1 MFNMIKFLKKCWAII
16 FLLIISFLLPFNVEA
31 KVLYNESVSE
41 ERLDEAELISGDDV
55 FFKYAFRYVPVDDQN
70 FFVTNEDKVI
80 KFEYYIIDSIDS
92 KGNIKYKEYDFSK
105 AGKSVWYPEEYI
117 FRDDRGEMTEFP
129 GKTLVENFY
138 SCQKDNLYN
147 EYDKSCRIVL
157 PAINGKISRWKF
169 DSIKYDDKKN
179 TDLCEFSGSHYYVCN
194 SAYSEYVGTYEF
206 YSSYVYK
213 FYEVPDE
220 KPQLKVTCDNNK
232 LIAGQTTKCKANIS
246 YKYGVSNMLFN
257 ITSDKLKI
265 SNFKVG
271 DDDWDWGN
279 TWTPKEIDN
288 GYSMDFAF
296 GHHINPFQYN
306 PVIAT
311 FDVSSDSDVNNVLA
325 ALRRT
330 DFKYIDKLGENTL
343 SDASFDVDLENKKD
357 NIVNKDNIEN
367 KDNIINPSTFRDN
380 YYLVIGILIVGL
392 ICFIQMKSKAKS
404 K

>member
-1 MFNMIKFLKKCWAII
+1 
-16 FLLIISFLLPFNVEA
+16 
-31 KVLYNESVSE
+31 
-41 ERLDEAELISGDDV
+41 
-55 FFKYAFRYVPVDDQN
+55 
-70 FFVTNEDKVI
+70 
-80 KFEYYIIDSIDS
+80 
-92 KGNIKYKEYDFSK
+92 
-105 AGKSVWYPEEYI
+105 
-117 FRDDRGEMTEFP
+117 
-129 GKTLVENFY
+129 
-138 SCQKDNLYN
+138 
-147 EYDKSCRIVL
+147 
-157 PAINGKISRWKF
+157 
-169 DSIKYDDKKN
+169 
-179 TDLCEFSGSHYYVCN
+179 
-194 SAYSEYVGTYEF
+194 
-206 YSSYVYK
+206 
-213 FYEVPDE
+213 
-220 KPQLKVTCDNNK
+220 
-232 LIAGQTTKCKANIS
+232 
-246 YKYGVSNMLFN
+246 MLFN

-325 ALRRT
+325 ALKRT
-330 DFKYIDKLGENTL
+330 NFRYVDKLGENTL
-343 SDASFDVDLENKKD
+343 SDASFGVDLENKKD
-357 NIVNKDNIEN
+357 NIVN

>member
-1 MFNMIKFLKKCWAII
+1 MFNMIKFFKKCWVII

-31 KVLYNESVSE
+31 KVLYNKSVSE
-41 ERLDEAELISGDDV
+41 ESLNEAELISGDDV

-70 FFVTNEDKVI
+70 IFVTNEDKVI

-92 KGNIKYKEYDFSK
+92 KGNIKYKKYDFSK
-105 AGKSVWYPEEYI
+105 ADKSVWYPEEYI

-179 TDLCEFSGSHYYVCN
+179 TDLCEFSGSHYYVC
-194 SAYSEYVGTYEF
+194 SSEHSKYVGTYEF
-206 YSSYVYK
+206 YTSYVYK
-213 FYEVPDE
+213 FYEIPDE

-232 LIAGQTTKCKANIS
+232 LAKGETTKCRVSFS
-246 YKYGVSNMLFN
+246 YKYNVSAQFN
-257 ITSDKLKI
+257 ILSNKLKI
-265 SNFKVG
+265 SNFKVVDG
-271 DDDWDWGN
+271 YHCN
-279 TWTPKEIDN
+279 VNEIDN
-288 GYSMDFAF
+288 GLLF
-296 GHHINPFQYN
+296 GYFNDSNGYIKDKEF
-306 PVIAT
+306 AT

-325 ALRRT
+325 SLKRT
-330 DFKYIDKLGENTL
+330 NFRYIDRLGENTL
-343 SDASFDVDLENKKD
+343 SDASFDVDLENEKD

-367 KDNIINPSTFRDN
+367 KDNIINPNTFRDN

>member
-1 MFNMIKFLKKCWAII
+1 MFNMIKFLKKYWVII
-16 FLLIISFLLPFNVEA
+16 FILFISFLLPFNVEA
-31 KVLYNESVSE
+31 KVLYNKSVSE
-41 ERLDEAELISGDDV
+41 ESLDEAELISGDDV

-70 FFVTNEDKVI
+70 IFVTNEDKVI

-92 KGNIKYKEYDFSK
+92 KGNIKYKKYDFSK
-105 AGKSVWYPEEYI
+105 ADKSVWYPEEYI

-179 TDLCEFSGSHYYVCN
+179 TDLCEFSGSHYYVC
-194 SAYSEYVGTYEF
+194 SSEHSKYVGTYEF
-206 YSSYVYK
+206 YTSYVYK
-213 FYEVPDE
+213 FYEAPDE
-220 KPQLKVTCDNNK
+220 KPQLKVMCDNNK

-246 YKYGVSNMLFN
+246 YKYGLSNMLFN

-325 ALRRT
+325 SLRRT
-330 DFKYIDKLGENTL
+330 NFRYIDRLGENTL

-357 NIVNKDNIEN
+357 NIVN

>member
-1 MFNMIKFLKKCWAII
+1 MFNMIKFLKKYWVII
-16 FLLIISFLLPFNVEA
+16 FILFISFLLPFNVEA
-31 KVLYNESVSE
+31 KVLYNKSVSE
-41 ERLDEAELISGDDV
+41 ESLDEAELISGDDV

-70 FFVTNEDKVI
+70 IFVTNEDKVI

-92 KGNIKYKEYDFSK
+92 KGNIKYKKYDFSK
-105 AGKSVWYPEEYI
+105 ADKSVWYPEEYI

-179 TDLCEFSGSHYYVCN
+179 TDLCEFSGSHYYVC
-194 SAYSEYVGTYEF
+194 SSEHSKYVGTYEF
-206 YSSYVYK
+206 YTSYVYK

-220 KPQLKVTCDNNK
+220 KPQLKVMCDNNK

-246 YKYGVSNMLFN
+246 YKYGLSNMLFN

-325 ALRRT
+325 SLRRT
-330 DFKYIDKLGENTL
+330 NFRYIDRLGENTL

-357 NIVNKDNIEN
+357 NIVN